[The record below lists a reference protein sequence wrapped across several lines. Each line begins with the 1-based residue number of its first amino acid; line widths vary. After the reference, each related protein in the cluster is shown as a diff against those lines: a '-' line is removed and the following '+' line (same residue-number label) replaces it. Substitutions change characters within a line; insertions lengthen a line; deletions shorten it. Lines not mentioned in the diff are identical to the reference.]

1 MYADAANLPLEVVD
15 IEQAGCRAAALCAAA
30 GSGAYANFSEA
41 IASTQP
47 EVVSYQ
53 PDGKRHQQ
61 LREGYARYVEVAQ
74 SLSRATGAAQ

>member
-41 IASTQP
+41 IA
-47 EVVSYQ
+47 
-53 PDGKRHQQ
+53 
-61 LREGYARYVEVAQ
+61 
-74 SLSRATGAAQ
+74 ATRSPRWSAINPTAIGISSCVKATPVT